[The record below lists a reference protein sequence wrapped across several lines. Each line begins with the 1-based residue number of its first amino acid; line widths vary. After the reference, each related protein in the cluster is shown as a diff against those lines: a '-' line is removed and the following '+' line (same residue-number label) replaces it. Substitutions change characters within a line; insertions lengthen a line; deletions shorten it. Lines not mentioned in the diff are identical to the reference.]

1 LLIEHGD
8 RIEAGSELAEGP
20 LNPQDVLAIRG
31 KASIQKYLVEE
42 VQKVYRSQGVVIH
55 DKHIEIIARQMLR
68 RVRIDYPGETEF
80 LHGELVDRL
89 LWQSINAKMEE
100 EGKEIA
106 TAETV
111 LLGVTKV
118 SLSTESFLAAS
129 SFQETTRVL
138 TEAALFGKVDMLQGL
153 KENVIIGRLIPAQLE
168 SQIAEEKLQ
177 AAQAMAALAEAEN
190 EEEEDGIVS
199 ERDQEDEDG
208 LRALA
213 ALLNSALDDE
223 KSS

>member
-1 LLIEHGD
+1 M
-8 RIEAGSELAEGP
+8 
-20 LNPQDVLAIRG
+20 
-31 KASIQKYLVEE
+31 
-42 VQKVYRSQGVVIH
+42 QKVYRSQGVVIH

-89 LWQSINAKMEE
+89 LWQSINQKMEE
-100 EGKEIA
+100 EGKELA

-168 SQIAEEKLQ
+168 SQIEEEKLQ

-190 EEEEDGIVS
+190 EQEEDGIVS

>member
-1 LLIEHGD
+1 
-8 RIEAGSELAEGP
+8 
-20 LNPQDVLAIRG
+20 
-31 KASIQKYLVEE
+31 
-42 VQKVYRSQGVVIH
+42 
-55 DKHIEIIARQMLR
+55 MLR
-68 RVRIDYPGETEF
+68 RVRIDYPGESQF
-80 LHGELVDRL
+80 LHSELVDRL
-89 LWQSINAKMEE
+89 TWEAVNEKMEQ

-106 TAETV
+106 TAESV

-168 SQIAEEKLQ
+168 SQIVEEKQQ
-177 AAQAMAALAEAEN
+177 AAAELAALMQPEEG
-190 EEEEDGIVS
+190 EEETS
-199 ERDQEDEDG
+199 PERSKDDEDG

-213 ALLNSALDDE
+213 ALLNSSLDGDN
-223 KSS
+223 SRGS